1 MRFTSE
7 LLESFRPVPV
17 PVESSVETSDCW
29 ELPDGLRGVW
39 SVKERLEVA
48 SFERLQ
54 LFGIFTTH
62 RL

>member
-7 LLESFRPVPV
+7 LLESFR

-29 ELPDGLRGVW
+29 ELPDGLRGAW

-48 SFERLQ
+48 SLERLQ

>member
-1 MRFTSE
+1 MRFTRE
-7 LLESFRPVPV
+7 LLESFRPVD
-17 PVESSVETSDCW
+17 SSVDSSDCW
-29 ELPDGLRGVW
+29 ELPEGLRGAW

-54 LFGIFTTH
+54 LLGIFTTH